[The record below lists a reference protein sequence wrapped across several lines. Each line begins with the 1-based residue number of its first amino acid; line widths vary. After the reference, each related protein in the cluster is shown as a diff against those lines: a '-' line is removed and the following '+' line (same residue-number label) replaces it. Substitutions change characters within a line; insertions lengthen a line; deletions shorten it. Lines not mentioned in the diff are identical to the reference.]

1 MVLLLFSLS
10 ILCGTTVYSHEYYP
24 AQCPN
29 FTPMASFNWDKFS
42 SGIWYVTQK
51 FATKSSCLTYQ
62 FKSDDLGFKSIEQVR
77 QLPYTERI
85 GLDHEYI
92 YTGKLYTPQESS
104 PAKML
109 VRFPLNV
116 VGSSSFT
123 VVDTDYNNY
132 AMVCTC
138 QDVDLFF
145 TYAHRRSCSILQR
158 VKEEDT
164 QITNKMKKLLD
175 SQIENA
181 SHDFDKIKQEDCE
194 HDKEKSLN
202 IDVDKILGF
211 NKYAGVSAESEDY
224 GESYGDYEP
233 DAEVL
238 TNKQLKEAVA
248 SVASEYEFNQKTL
261 DEIKEEAKN
270 QIEGTK

>member
-1 MVLLLFSLS
+1 MGSPGETIKQSTMLRLFLVGTVCSLS
-10 ILCGTTVYSHEYYP
+10 ALGHEYFP
-24 AQCPN
+24 GQCPN
-29 FTPMASFNWDKFS
+29 FTPMSGFDWGKFS

-138 QDVDLFF
+138 QDMDLFF
-145 TYAHRRSCSILQR
+145 TYAHRRSCSVLQR
-158 VKEEDT
+158 EAEEDVA
-164 QITNKMKKLLD
+164 ITERMRKLID

-181 SHDFDKIKQEDCE
+181 SHDFDKIKHEGCE
-194 HDKEKSLN
+194 YNKERVLN
-202 IDVDKILGF
+202 IDVDKILGL
-211 NKYAGVSAESEDY
+211 K
-224 GESYGDYEP
+224 GDSG
-233 DAEVL
+233 L
-238 TNKQLKEAVA
+238 RQAVE
-248 SVASEYEFNQKTL
+248 SVASEFE
-261 DEIKEEAKN
+261 
-270 QIEGTK
+270 

>member
-1 MVLLLFSLS
+1 MGSPGETIKQSTMLRLFLVVTVCSLS
-10 ILCGTTVYSHEYYP
+10 ALGHEYFSG
-24 AQCPN
+24 QCPN
-29 FTPMASFNWDKFS
+29 FTPMSGFDWGKFS
-42 SGIWYVTQK
+42 TGVWYVTQK

-104 PAKML
+104 PAKMI

-123 VVDTDYNNY
+123 VMDTDYDSQ

-138 QDVDLFF
+138 QDVDLFLS
-145 TYAHRRSCSILQR
+145 YVHRRSCSILQR
-158 VKEEDT
+158 QQQEDPEITQRMKEL
-164 QITNKMKKLLD
+164 ID

-181 SHDFDKIKQEDCE
+181 SHDFDIIKQEGCE
-194 HDKEKSLN
+194 HGKEKVLN
-202 IDVDKILGF
+202 IDVDKILGL
-211 NKYAGVSAESEDY
+211 K
-224 GESYGDYEP
+224 GDSGLR
-233 DAEVL
+233 DAIE
-238 TNKQLKEAVA
+238 
-248 SVASEYEFNQKTL
+248 SVASEFEFNQKSV
-261 DEIKEEAKN
+261 DDIKEEAKDM
-270 QIEGTK
+270 I